1 MKSQT
6 AFNFNNI
13 SQSLYDLYLNHL
25 GKGSMVRGMATHSAN
40 PGSAMAHLNVDKD
53 MAQRMMLVRRSKS
66 SLIVPLLV
74 PFAEQQDDEYG

>member
-53 MAQRMMLVRRSKS
+53 MA
-66 SLIVPLLV
+66 
-74 PFAEQQDDEYG
+74 